1 MAELQARNSAL
12 EEEGTVQKAVTSAL
26 ERQIAKE
33 EEEEEEEEGKEQPA
47 RRAVG
52 EAGILLHPLS
62 I

>member
-33 EEEEEEEEGKEQPA
+33 EEEEEEEGKEQPA